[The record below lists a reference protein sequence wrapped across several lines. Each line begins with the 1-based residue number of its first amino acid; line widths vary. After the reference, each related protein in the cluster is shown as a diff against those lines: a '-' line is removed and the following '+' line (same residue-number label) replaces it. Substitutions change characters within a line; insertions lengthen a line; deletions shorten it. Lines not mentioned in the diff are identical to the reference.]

1 MATLPRVEL
10 VYDLE
15 CPNVDDAR
23 QALRAA
29 LGESGLAAVWR
40 EWDRNSSET
49 PLGLRRY
56 GSPTILVNGRDIVGC
71 MDDCVDQRA
80 DACCGSADAVQPDG
94 NSCRV
99 YLGDSGALCGTPSI
113 NLILKALAGQEQTC
127 AAQRS

>member
-1 MATLPRVEL
+1 MAALPRVEL

-15 CPNVDDAR
+15 CPNVDNAR
-23 QALRAA
+23 HALRAA
-29 LGESGLAAVWR
+29 LGELGLEAVWR

-49 PLGLRRY
+49 PFGLRRY

-71 MDDCVDQRA
+71 MDDRGDQRA
-80 DACCGSADAVQPDG
+80 DPCCGNADTVEPDG

-99 YLGDSGALCGTPSI
+99 YVGDSGALCGTPSI

-127 AAQRS
+127 AAQKN